1 MSWCLAPVIAVLSG
15 AHILIGVGGRGLM
28 ASQHAIHHEP
38 VADVT
43 DIRYALANFRQ
54 CD

>member
-43 DIRYALANFRQ
+43 DIRYALAYFRQ